1 MNTQI
6 EKIFDLAEELNL
18 VNKTFITADGRDGE
32 TGIDGWLYLP
42 ETTVFREGNKV
53 ARVFVSNFFGN
64 LIEFTDG
71 TSLDVSEENSFDKAV
86 SKIKA
91 TAGNIPD
98 NSPLTFKEKHP
109 EEMFDVDGLPVDD
122 AMISIINMVGDKFET
137 FFDVTDCVDGWAIV
151 EIKDDNNIVPIE
163 VDDTSIKLDD
173 KELTAIELVNHLSKI
188 FKER

>member
-1 MNTQI
+1 MSI

-18 VNKTFITADGRDGE
+18 VNKTFTTADGRDGE

-71 TSLDVSEENSFDKAV
+71 ESLDVNKKSDFAKAIA
-86 SKIKA
+86 KIKKISQ
-91 TAGNIPD
+91 NSPD
-98 NSPLTFKEKHP
+98 NSELTFEEKHP
-109 EEMFDVDGLPVDD
+109 NETFDVDGLPVDD
-122 AMISIINMVGDKFET
+122 AMISIINMVGDNFEV
-137 FFDVTDCVDGWAIV
+137 FFDVPDCVDGWAIV
-151 EIKDDNNIVPIE
+151 EIKDDNNIVPVE

-173 KELTAIELVNHLSKI
+173 EEITAVELVHHLSKI

>member
-1 MNTQI
+1 MSI

-18 VNKTFITADGRDGE
+18 VNKTFTTADGREGE

-122 AMISIINMVGDKFET
+122 AMISIINMVGDNFEV
-137 FFDVTDCVDGWAIV
+137 FFDVPDCVDGWAIV
-151 EIKDDNNIVPIE
+151 EIKDDNNIVPVE

-173 KELTAIELVNHLSKI
+173 EEITAVELVHHLSKI